1 MKLDSSMKLCET
13 VIAYQAEHGRLPSIT
28 SSDKLEQKL
37 GRWTANM
44 KQAKKQKNS
53 MTWYDELEQLAV
65 KAGYDKMF
73 EIKNMQQLQLERTK
87 ELIEWMM
94 SNKKVP
100 SSKSKDGIEKQ
111 KANFLTNLKRGHRN
125 IGRSKLYLSTVE
137 YIKNSIYPNLL
148 DSRSADHEKN

>member
-1 MKLDSSMKLCET
+1 MKLDSSMKLCEA
-13 VIAYQAEHGRLPSIT
+13 VIKYQAEHGRLPSIT
-28 SSDKLEQKL
+28 SNDKHEQML

-53 MTWYDELEQLAV
+53 MIWYDALEQLAV

-73 EIKNMQQLQLERTK
+73 EIKNMQQLQLQRTK
-87 ELIEWMM
+87 ELVEWMM

-100 SSKSKDGIEKQ
+100 SSKSKDAIEKQ
-111 KANFLTNLKRGHRN
+111 KANFLTNLKRGNRN

-148 DSRSADHEKN
+148 DSRGANHE